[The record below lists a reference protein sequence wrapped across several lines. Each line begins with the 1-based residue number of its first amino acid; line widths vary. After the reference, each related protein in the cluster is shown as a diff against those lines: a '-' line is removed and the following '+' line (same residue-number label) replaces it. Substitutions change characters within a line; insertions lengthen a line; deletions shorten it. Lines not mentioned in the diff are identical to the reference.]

1 MIDRLQDL
9 LSFQESPLPYTPP
22 THSQFSYP
30 PGYNIIL
37 SAQSRIQKVKK
48 STSSIKELK
57 GLYSKTASIEEEQ
70 KLKQRLRNLVNFNNS
85 ELNKIREITEELGA
99 SVESGNFDDTALRM
113 LKISQATL
121 LKHFTETVAE
131 SEKAQN
137 DFFEYSKAK
146 ISGQLRMVD
155 SEIDEETIEQC
166 LERPELAQSIFSKEL
181 MGGHT
186 DVLKMVH
193 SIEDRLEDIKMLEK
207 NIMIMH
213 QMFLDLAGLVEGQGE
228 ILNSIEAHL
237 DSALDYVKSGVQQI
251 QAAEVQLKAA
261 RSKKCCVLV
270 ILLVVGTIIAM
281 PIIAVKYS

>member
-9 LSFQESPLPYTPP
+9 LSFQDNPLPYTPP
-22 THSQFSYP
+22 SHTQFSYP
-30 PGYNIIL
+30 PGYNTIRT
-37 SAQSRIQKVKK
+37 AQSRIQKVQK
-48 STSSIKELK
+48 STNQIRELK
-57 GLYSKTASIEEEQ
+57 NLYSKTASIEKEQ
-70 KLKQRLRNLVNFNNS
+70 KLKQKLRNLVNFNNN
-85 ELNKIREITEELGA
+85 ELNKIREITESLSA
-99 SVESGNFDDTALRM
+99 SIESGNFDDTTLRM

-121 LKHFTETVAE
+121 LKHFAEVVAD

-137 DFFEYSKAK
+137 DFFDYSKIK

-155 SEIDEETIEQC
+155 SEIDEDTIEQC
-166 LERPELAQSIFSKEL
+166 LENPELTQNIFNKEL

-237 DSALDYVKSGVQQI
+237 DSALDYVKTGVQKI
-251 QAAEVQLKAA
+251 EAAEIQLKSA

-270 ILLVVGTIIAM
+270 ILLVIGTIIAM